1 MERMGPEALMV
12 LGRTAVPSEMA
23 EYLRLEYG
31 SEDPRVVAAVVATR
45 EDEPGPAEPREAG
58 WGARARA
65 WLGRGRRAPEPV
77 QEPVAVW
84 AVPALLRTPPGR
96 AP

>member
-12 LGRTAVPSEMA
+12 LGRTAVPSETA

-31 SEDPRVVAAVVATR
+31 SDDLRVAAGLSALRDDVAR
-45 EDEPGPAEPREAG
+45 AVAADGVG
-58 WGARARA
+58 WKARARA
-65 WLGRGRRAPEPV
+65 WLGRGRRAACRPTEAAP
-77 QEPVAVW
+77 VW
-84 AVPALLRTPPGR
+84 AIPALLRSPPGR